1 MFRSK
6 ISSWERTDMK
16 LYNRGSSY
24 YTILT
29 IPRCLVSE
37 YGKKQIWKSLR
48 TNDYK
53 LAKLR
58 AEFETMAIRQK
69 LLNDVKKIKAQNQTA
84 DLYFDDDDEETDDI
98 QVEDKMD
105 FSQFSDEDFL
115 NADDKTISLMGNETF
130 SKYHK
135 IKYAYDKK
143 MARINKIRNST
154 IEYDQREAEDFAYDW
169 LLAKA
174 QHETKRLQNVTNKA
188 EERKYYQ
195 DLLNAFEYKYTQW
208 DYRDIENEVKT
219 YFYEK
224 IISQPSPDTKDIV
237 LNAFMRAKIQF
248 LRYIIEY
255 IKGYRGEIDP
265 ELINSVYYNQLEIN
279 AHLKEEMN
287 RKPDVTLMQVVEYY
301 NKTPKRD
308 NTSEETKERVAAKM
322 NIMADLLGTNK
333 PIRKITSDDIQEL
346 LYTVSYIPK
355 HFGIGKT
362 QGKTIQEAVNMA
374 RADETLP
381 RISVKTQGD
390 YVQTLS
396 SVFKWA
402 LAKEF
407 IDKNPMIAAE
417 LPAQD
422 IKAQRGEKYLPFNI
436 PQLQAIFNLPIYR
449 GCLNEKNGR
458 LKPGKKIIRDT
469 FFWIPL
475 IALYTGARL
484 NEICQ
489 LTTEDIITKD
499 GIDCFS
505 INDNAGKRV
514 KTLAGIRVV
523 PIHPTLKKIGFL
535 QYVEQRRLDKHNK
548 NQILF
553 PAFNDNKRDGLSGYF
568 SKWFNRTL
576 DKVNET
582 ISNPDDKLQK
592 HHVFHSFRHT
602 VRTEYRNHGT
612 VEERVEILCGW
623 ESDTK
628 SLSKHYGS
636 ISIKELYKTISKDLT
651 YTGLDLAY
659 LYI

>member
-1 MFRSK
+1 
-6 ISSWERTDMK
+6 MK

-322 NIMADLLGTNK
+322 NIMADLLGANK

-390 YVQTLS
+390 YVQTLIRDENNKIDIIVDS
-396 SVFKWA
+396 KQASIIMKLFRAYATEQYTIKQVFE
-402 LAKEF
+402 LARSLGLVNQQGNAVSERCVNN
-407 IDKNPMIAAE
+407 ILKNPFYYGKIRINNQLM
-417 LPAQD
+417 PH
-422 IKAQRGEKYLPFNI
+422 KY
-436 PQLQAIFNLPIYR
+436 Q
-449 GCLNEKNGR
+449 
-458 LKPGKKIIRDT
+458 T
-469 FFWIPL
+469 FI
-475 IALYTGARL
+475 
-484 NEICQ
+484 E
-489 LTTEDIITKD
+489 
-499 GIDCFS
+499 
-505 INDNAGKRV
+505 
-514 KTLAGIRVV
+514 
-523 PIHPTLKKIGFL
+523 
-535 QYVEQRRLDKHNK
+535 
-548 NQILF
+548 
-553 PAFNDNKRDGLSGYF
+553 
-568 SKWFNRTL
+568 
-576 DKVNET
+576 
-582 ISNPDDKLQK
+582 
-592 HHVFHSFRHT
+592 
-602 VRTEYRNHGT
+602 
-612 VEERVEILCGW
+612 
-623 ESDTK
+623 K
-628 SLSKHYGS
+628 SLFDRVQEVMDSRR
-636 ISIKELYKTISKDLT
+636 IKK
-651 YTGLDLAY
+651 
-659 LYI
+659 

>member
-237 LNAFMRAKIQF
+237 LNAFNPNSIIGRRKISAFCISNFVENANNYILAKDEYKTLMPEISKTLSEILKLSPENITKMLMWPVYAMRNSFNAF
-248 LRYIIEY
+248 FSSGT
-255 IKGYRGEIDP
+255 KGMGGIGVSNFIAESLKKTVNKD
-265 ELINSVYYNQLEIN
+265 LQLELTI
-279 AHLKEEMN
+279 
-287 RKPDVTLMQVVEYY
+287 
-301 NKTPKRD
+301 
-308 NTSEETKERVAAKM
+308 SEE
-322 NIMADLLGTNK
+322 N
-333 PIRKITSDDIQEL
+333 
-346 LYTVSYIPK
+346 
-355 HFGIGKT
+355 
-362 QGKTIQEAVNMA
+362 
-374 RADETLP
+374 
-381 RISVKTQGD
+381 
-390 YVQTLS
+390 VQIAN
-396 SVFKWA
+396 A
-402 LAKEF
+402 L
-407 IDKNPMIAAE
+407 
-417 LPAQD
+417 
-422 IKAQRGEKYLPFNI
+422 
-436 PQLQAIFNLPIYR
+436 
-449 GCLNEKNGR
+449 
-458 LKPGKKIIRDT
+458 
-469 FFWIPL
+469 
-475 IALYTGARL
+475 
-484 NEICQ
+484 
-489 LTTEDIITKD
+489 
-499 GIDCFS
+499 
-505 INDNAGKRV
+505 NA
-514 KTLAGIRVV
+514 T
-523 PIHPTLKKIGFL
+523 
-535 QYVEQRRLDKHNK
+535 
-548 NQILF
+548 
-553 PAFNDNKRDGLSGYF
+553 
-568 SKWFNRTL
+568 
-576 DKVNET
+576 
-582 ISNPDDKLQK
+582 
-592 HHVFHSFRHT
+592 
-602 VRTEYRNHGT
+602 
-612 VEERVEILCGW
+612 
-623 ESDTK
+623 
-628 SLSKHYGS
+628 
-636 ISIKELYKTISKDLT
+636 
-651 YTGLDLAY
+651 
-659 LYI
+659 

>member
-1 MFRSK
+1 
-6 ISSWERTDMK
+6 MK

-255 IKGYRGEIDP
+255 IKGYAFNSHGKPTHAPTPRGTLVRELAFGDKSPNVIYLARPCQYIKSPMCSQRHWTTARFAPEI
-265 ELINSVYYNQLEIN
+265 IN
-279 AHLKEEMN
+279 AEYETIRQIAGNNPVVLVGFSGGAQVAGLVATAKRGLNVTKIITIAGNLDHL
-287 RKPDVTLMQVVEYY
+287 
-301 NKTPKRD
+301 
-308 NTSEETKERVAAKM
+308 AW
-322 NIMADLLGTNK
+322 
-333 PIRKITSDDIQEL
+333 
-346 LYTVSYIPK
+346 
-355 HFGIGKT
+355 T
-362 QGKTIQEAVNMA
+362 Q
-374 RADETLP
+374 
-381 RISVKTQGD
+381 
-390 YVQTLS
+390 YH
-396 SVFKWA
+396 
-402 LAKEF
+402 
-407 IDKNPMIAAE
+407 
-417 LPAQD
+417 
-422 IKAQRGEKYLPFNI
+422 
-436 PQLQAIFNLPIYR
+436 NLPP
-449 GCLNEKNGR
+449 LNESMNLESYRTQFAKLPQIHYVGSN
-458 LKPGKKIIRDT
+458 DEV
-469 FFWIPL
+469 IPL
-475 IALYTGARL
+475 VLVRKFVGNDDLIVEVNGASH
-484 NEICQ
+484 NE
-489 LTTEDIITKD
+489 
-499 GIDCFS
+499 
-505 INDNAGKRV
+505 
-514 KTLAGIRVV
+514 
-523 PIHPTLKKIGFL
+523 
-535 QYVEQRRLDKHNK
+535 
-548 NQILF
+548 
-553 PAFNDNKRDGLSGYF
+553 
-568 SKWFNRTL
+568 
-576 DKVNET
+576 
-582 ISNPDDKLQK
+582 
-592 HHVFHSFRHT
+592 
-602 VRTEYRNHGT
+602 
-612 VEERVEILCGW
+612 GW
-623 ESDTK
+623 ESIYNQVWSEK
-628 SLSKHYGS
+628 
-636 ISIKELYKTISKDLT
+636 
-651 YTGLDLAY
+651 
-659 LYI
+659 